1 MLLLPWQG
9 LPGSQGATGEPG
21 KAGEQVSVS
30 SSGRNVVYITYQA
43 WRLFVFYF
51 CIKYRPNIKILE
63 PTREY
68 LAL

>member
-30 SSGRNVVYITYQA
+30 SSGRNVVYITYNI
-43 WRLFVFYF
+43 RLGAFLCFTFVLS
-51 CIKYRPNIKILE
+51 IGQ
-63 PTREY
+63 T
-68 LAL
+68 